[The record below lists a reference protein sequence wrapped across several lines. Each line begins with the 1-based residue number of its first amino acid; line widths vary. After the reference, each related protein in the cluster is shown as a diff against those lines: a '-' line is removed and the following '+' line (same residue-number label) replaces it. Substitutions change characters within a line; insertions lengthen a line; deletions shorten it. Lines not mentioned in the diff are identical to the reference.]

1 MSFSIISALII
12 VGGLGLIFG
21 LGLGLASK
29 IFRIEKDPR
38 IQKIESVLP
47 GANCGA
53 CGAPGCPAFAEGV
66 VEGKYDVTNCVAG
79 GETVAQ
85 AIAEI
90 MGIKAESVEPKIA
103 VIQCQGGNK
112 TSEKRAIYQGI
123 EDCTAATLINN
134 ADKGCIYGCLG
145 YGSCVAVCP
154 FDALSMG
161 DDGLPVVDEE
171 KCTGCGKCVEACPRG
186 IITLI
191 PKSQEVY
198 LGCISQDFGKAVKSV
213 CKVGCIGC
221 GLCARE
227 KIVENEIITMEG
239 KLPVIHTK
247 KSKDLLNDLEQA
259 VEKCP
264 NSCFV
269 VRVKQEKKK
278 GMRTSGGANDHGREN
293 KGDLKKAS

>member
-1 MSFSIISALII
+1 MSLSIISALII
-12 VGGLGLIFG
+12 LGGLGLIFG
-21 LGLGLASK
+21 LGLGIASK

-38 IQKIESVLP
+38 IQKIENVLP

-53 CGAPGCPAFAEGV
+53 CGAPGCSAFAEGV
-66 VEGKYDVTNCVAG
+66 VEGKYDVNGCVAG
-79 GETVAQ
+79 GEEVAQ

-90 MGIKAESVEPKIA
+90 MGIEAESVEPKIA

-112 TSEKRAIYQGI
+112 NTEKRAFYQGI
-123 EDCTAATLINN
+123 QDCTAATLINN
-134 ADKGCIYGCLG
+134 ADKSCIYGCLG
-145 YGSCVAVCP
+145 YGTCVAVCP

-161 DDGLPVVDEE
+161 EDGLPVVDED
-171 KCTGCGKCVEACPRG
+171 KCTGCGECVKACPRN

-191 PKSQEVY
+191 PRTQKVY
-198 LGCISQDFGKAVKSV
+198 LGCVSPDFGKAVKSA

-227 KIVENEIITMEG
+227 KIVENEIITMQG
-239 KLPVIHTK
+239 KLPVIHAE
-247 KSKDLLNDLEQA
+247 KSKDLLKDLEKA

-269 VRVKQEKKK
+269 VRGKK
-278 GMRTSGGANDHGREN
+278 GKDKVTKTE
-293 KGDLKKAS
+293 KPEKETVP

>member
-1 MSFSIISALII
+1 
-12 VGGLGLIFG
+12 
-21 LGLGLASK
+21 
-29 IFRIEKDPR
+29 
-38 IQKIESVLP
+38 
-47 GANCGA
+47 
-53 CGAPGCPAFAEGV
+53 
-66 VEGKYDVTNCVAG
+66 
-79 GETVAQ
+79 
-85 AIAEI
+85 
-90 MGIKAESVEPKIA
+90 
-103 VIQCQGGNK
+103 
-112 TSEKRAIYQGI
+112 
-123 EDCTAATLINN
+123 
-134 ADKGCIYGCLG
+134 
-145 YGSCVAVCP
+145 VCP

-161 DDGLPVVDEE
+161 ADDLPVVDEE

-247 KSKDLLNDLEQA
+247 KSKDLLKDLEQA

-278 GMRTSGGANDHGREN
+278 EI
-293 KGDLKKAS
+293 KIEKEVVP